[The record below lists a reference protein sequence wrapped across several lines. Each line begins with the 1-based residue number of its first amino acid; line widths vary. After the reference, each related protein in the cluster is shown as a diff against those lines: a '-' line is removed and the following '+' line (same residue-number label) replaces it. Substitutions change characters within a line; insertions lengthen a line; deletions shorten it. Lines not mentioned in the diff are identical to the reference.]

1 MSSAYSYIHGKL
13 PKTWIH
19 FDTHGSS
26 YEGFHLCLSELAFI
40 NQFYSILT
48 RLKPGQN
55 KKGRKKIP
63 AAPFFESVKSIQK
76 TVELENFWPFLF

>member
-55 KKGRKKIP
+55 KKGQNIFQLHHFLNTLLLNEGIP
-63 AAPFFESVKSIQK
+63 RAY
-76 TVELENFWPFLF
+76 

>member
-26 YEGFHLCLSELAFI
+26 YGGFHLYLSELAFI
-40 NQFYSILT
+40 NQFYFMLT
-48 RLKPGQN
+48 RLVRPSLANDYFRNHFAISSKYFGMVCP
-55 KKGRKKIP
+55 KI
-63 AAPFFESVKSIQK
+63 QQ
-76 TVELENFWPFLF
+76 T